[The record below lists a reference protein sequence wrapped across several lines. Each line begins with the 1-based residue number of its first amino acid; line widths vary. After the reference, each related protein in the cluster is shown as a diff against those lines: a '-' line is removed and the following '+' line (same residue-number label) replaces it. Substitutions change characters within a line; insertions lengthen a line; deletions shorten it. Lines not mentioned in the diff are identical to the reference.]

1 MSNSIERK
9 EWVIFCL
16 VSMELSAVRKK
27 ISKFFDFVDA
37 DGSEIIGFDELDA
50 ALDYLGEPPLTE
62 ADHETLQSVLTV
74 VDEEEEG
81 IDIIELINF
90 TTIAKIK
97 QMMNVYIQ
105 EHTASMRSVEVDI
118 HSAQ

>member
-1 MSNSIERK
+1 MDTDMSNSIERK

-16 VSMELSAVRKK
+16 VSVELSSVRKK

-37 DGSEIIGFDELDA
+37 DGSEIIDFDELDA
-50 ALDYLGEPPLTE
+50 ALAYLGEPPLSE
-62 ADHETLQSVLTV
+62 ADHETLMSVLT

-81 IDIIELINF
+81 IDIVELINF

-97 QMMNVYIQ
+97 DMMNVYIEQ
-105 EHTASMRSVEVDI
+105 HTASMRSVEL
-118 HSAQ
+118 AY